1 MTDEGSTPGRPV
13 PFTHFA
19 NRRLRVGLIA
29 IAVIVVIAI
38 ATGVLYH
45 ATAQRN
51 DVLHVVPNAPLS
63 PTLASQTVYLPT
75 DDGVYALAASDGA
88 LRWTYPA
95 GMGGMDGMDGMDK
108 TPNVNPQSALGLALD
123 GATLYVLATST
134 ETGQWQTTLTAL
146 NASDGAPRW
155 SVSLPAMMRGS
166 LVHVGSLLIVAAL
179 GPAHPGASP
188 TAWTVEAY
196 SAASGH
202 LVWSRALAAP
212 PLAKLISS
220 DSKIYIGT
228 AKSLVALDALTG
240 APRWSTNI
248 IPSAYQEGTRPADAN
263 TAVALTASG
272 NRVYVLAKRAVA
284 HGTGTSWEANVY
296 QIDATSGTHIER
308 AGYGNE
314 PFDSAF
320 APSVSG
326 ATLIAP
332 VFGGMMANAVG
343 AGGAEWRFMPDSS
356 AAQSQAMT
364 GGSIAYGMIYA
375 TDLTGVLASEHGVT
389 AWENFTYAVRAS
401 DGAEMWRAPTN
412 GGLLAEPP
420 VVASGVVLVPC
431 GTTLRAL
438 RASDGRSLWTYTAPS
453 AARIASPVVDPNF
466 I

>member
-1 MTDEGSTPGRPV
+1 MTDEGSTPGRPASL
-13 PFTHFA
+13 TNLA
-19 NRRLRVGLIA
+19 NRRWRVGLIA
-29 IAVIVVIAI
+29 IGVIAVIALAI
-38 ATGVLYH
+38 GVLYH

-75 DDGVYALAASDGA
+75 DDGVYALRASDGT
-88 LRWTYPA
+88 LRWAYPA
-95 GMGGMDGMDGMDK
+95 GIDK
-108 TPNVNPQSALGLALD
+108 TPNVHSQSALGLALD
-123 GATLYVLATST
+123 GATLYVLATAT
-134 ETGQWQTTLTAL
+134 DTGQWQTTLTAL
-146 NASDGAPRW
+146 DVSDGAPRW
-155 SVSLPAMMRGS
+155 SVSPPAMMRGS
-166 LVHVGSLLIVAAL
+166 LVQVGRLLIVAAL
-179 GPAHPGASP
+179 GPYPGALP
-188 TAWTVEAY
+188 TAWTAEAY

-202 LVWSRALAAP
+202 LVWSRALEAP
-212 PLAKLISS
+212 PLAKLSSS
-220 DSKIYIGT
+220 DGEVYIGT

-263 TAVALTASG
+263 TAVALIASG
-272 NRVYVLAKRAVA
+272 NRVYVLAKRVVA
-284 HGTGTSWEANVY
+284 QGNGTTWEANVY
-296 QIDATSGTHIER
+296 QIDATNGTHIER
-308 AGYGNE
+308 ISYGNE

-356 AAQSQAMT
+356 AAQGQAMT

-375 TDLTGVLASEHGVT
+375 TDLTGVLASEHDVT
-389 AWENFTYAVRAS
+389 AQYNFTYAVRAS

-431 GTTLRAL
+431 GTVLRAL
-438 RASDGRSLWTYTAPS
+438 RASDGRPLWTYIAPS
-453 AARIASPVVDPNF
+453 APKIVSPVVDSDF

>member
-1 MTDEGSTPGRPV
+1 MIDVRSTPGHPV
-13 PFTHFA
+13 SLTRLA
-19 NRRLRVGLIA
+19 NRCLRVGLVAITV
-29 IAVIVVIAI
+29 IAVIAL

-45 ATAQRN
+45 ATAHRN
-51 DVLHVVPNAPLS
+51 DLLHVVPNAPLL

-75 DDGVYALAASDGA
+75 DDGVYALRASDGA
-88 LRWTYPA
+88 LRWAYPA
-95 GMGGMDGMDGMDK
+95 GIDGIDK
-108 TPNVNPQSALGLALD
+108 TTPNVNPQSALGLARE

-134 ETGQWQTTLTAL
+134 DSGQGQMTLTAL
-146 NASDGAPRW
+146 NANDGAPRW
-155 SVSLPAMMRGS
+155 SVSPPTMMRGS
-166 LVHVGSLLIVAAL
+166 LVQVGSLLIVAAL
-179 GPAHPGASP
+179 GPAQLGASP
-188 TAWTVEAY
+188 AAWTVEAY

-202 LVWSRALAAP
+202 LVWHRALASP
-212 PLAKLISS
+212 PLAKLVAS
-220 DSKIYIGT
+220 DGEIYIVT
-228 AKSLVALDALTG
+228 AKSLVAPDALTG
-240 APRWSTNI
+240 APRRSTNI
-248 IPSAYQEGTRPADAN
+248 IPSAYQEGTTPADAN

-284 HGTGTSWEANVY
+284 QGTGATWEANVY
-296 QIDATSGTHIER
+296 QIDATDGTHIER

-356 AAQSQAMT
+356 AAQDQAMT

-375 TDLTGVLASEHGVT
+375 TDLTGVRASAHGVT
-389 AWENFTYAVRAS
+389 AWEDFTYAVRAN

-420 VVASGVVLVPC
+420 AVASGVVLVPC
-431 GTTLRAL
+431 GAVLRAL
-438 RASDGRSLWTYTAPS
+438 RASDGRSLWTYIAPS
-453 AARIASPVVDPNF
+453 AARIGSPVVDPEV